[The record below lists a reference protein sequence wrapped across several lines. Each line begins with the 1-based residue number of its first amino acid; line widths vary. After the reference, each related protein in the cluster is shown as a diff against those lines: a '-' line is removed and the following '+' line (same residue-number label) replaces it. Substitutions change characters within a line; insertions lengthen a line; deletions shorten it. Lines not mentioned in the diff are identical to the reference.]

1 MLGLN
6 GYEKNIEL
14 FELCLSNQCG
24 EALKVYDDILQN
36 GVQPLQIISNLLEIS
51 HLASKIN
58 LTFCGGS
65 SKVFKRALNAAL
77 DNI

>member
-1 MLGLN
+1 MFLN
-6 GYEKNIEL
+6 DLTMFLNQL
-14 FELCLSNQCG
+14 FEDQIF
-24 EALKVYDDILQN
+24 DILN
-36 GVQPLQIISNLLEIS
+36 YCCWYFFISVV
-51 HLASKIN
+51 AKMN